1 MEKLIINGGKRLNG
15 SLDVMSAKNSILPL
29 LSASILT
36 DEEVV
41 IHKCP
46 EISDVESMIK
56 ILMKLGVDVKREGSD
71 IIINASTINSCL
83 IPTELAGELRSSIF
97 LLGSIIA
104 KLRCGQVAYP
114 GGCDIGIRP
123 IDIHIKGL
131 KELNIDIRE
140 EFGHIVCDGENMKAA
155 DIILDIP
162 SVGATE
168 NLMMAS
174 VFTEGVTVIRNVAK
188 EPEIV
193 DLQNFLNLMG
203 ADIRGAGSSVIFIRG
218 VKKLHGVEY
227 TPIPDRIVAGTYL
240 IAGAM
245 CGGKI
250 ELSGV
255 VSEHIHSLIAKLTKT
270 TCNIEVKN
278 DKIKLYSNGDLR
290 AIEKI
295 ETMYY
300 PGFPTDLQTQ
310 MMAML
315 TTASGT
321 SVIVENIFETRMR
334 EVPEFIKMGA
344 DIIVKGRTAIIH
356 GVKRF
361 HGADVVATDLRGGA
375 SMVLA
380 GLRAEGVTTV
390 RELRHIDRG
399 YESIEK
405 CFESLGA
412 DIRRMN

>member
-255 VSEHIHSLIAKLTKT
+255 VSEHIHSLIAKLT
-270 TCNIEVKN
+270 
-278 DKIKLYSNGDLR
+278 NGDLR

-356 GVKRF
+356 GVKRL